1 MVKAS
6 PSGHHLL
13 MGREWEQ
20 FQEAGRLLQEG
31 LLSSL
36 CVCWVQ
42 DVLAVAGKAVGVK

>member
-1 MVKAS
+1 
-6 PSGHHLL
+6 

-20 FQEAGRLLQEG
+20 FQRGREIATGRVALFSE
-31 LLSSL
+31 